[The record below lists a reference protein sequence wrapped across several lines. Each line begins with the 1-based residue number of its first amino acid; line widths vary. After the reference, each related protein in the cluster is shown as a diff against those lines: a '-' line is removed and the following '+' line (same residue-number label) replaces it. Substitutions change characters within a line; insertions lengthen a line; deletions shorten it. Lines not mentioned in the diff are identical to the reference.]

1 MKSNQVRRRA
11 LGAAFI
17 VALLGSSANALAQSD
32 FPNKPVKLVVG
43 YSPGGP
49 TDVLGRLLGQEMGAL
64 LGQAVVVENKPGVSG
79 NIATEFVQHAAPDGY
94 TMIVNTIAHN
104 VNPLLNPGR
113 IKYDPIKDFTQVA
126 RIALLPQ
133 LIVVGG
139 NSPYQTLTDLVKKAQ
154 SAPLAVSY
162 GSSGVGGSAH
172 LAGALLELRT
182 QSQMTHVPYKGNA
195 PALTDVMAGRVDF
208 MFYPMIGVADH
219 VKAGK
224 LRVLAVATAE
234 PHPDYPGIPTMSDMG
249 LKGFENYAQP
259 IGFIA
264 PAGLPPAV
272 TAKLEATIAAA
283 VAKPAVSA
291 RMRSLGAVV
300 AYQGSRE
307 YREWLTQD
315 RTRWAD
321 LIRDAKI
328 KVD

>member
-195 PALTDVMAGRVDF
+195 PALTDVMAGRVD
-208 MFYPMIGVADH
+208 
-219 VKAGK
+219 
-224 LRVLAVATAE
+224 
-234 PHPDYPGIPTMSDMG
+234 
-249 LKGFENYAQP
+249 
-259 IGFIA
+259 
-264 PAGLPPAV
+264 
-272 TAKLEATIAAA
+272 
-283 VAKPAVSA
+283 
-291 RMRSLGAVV
+291 
-300 AYQGSRE
+300 
-307 YREWLTQD
+307 
-315 RTRWAD
+315 
-321 LIRDAKI
+321 
-328 KVD
+328 